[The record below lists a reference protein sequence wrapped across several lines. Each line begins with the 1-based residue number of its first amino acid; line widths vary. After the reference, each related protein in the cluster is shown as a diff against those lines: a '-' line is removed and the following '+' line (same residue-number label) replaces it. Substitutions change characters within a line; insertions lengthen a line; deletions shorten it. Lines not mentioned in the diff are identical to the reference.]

1 MFVEVQAGIMVS
13 KAAGIFCLLACTLAS
28 PATNAEPVYGVKGHN
43 ITLEPEVL
51 NVHVKSIE
59 WALNN
64 TVIVHWDGDESDF
77 HRNLLLDSEDLRKF
91 QKNDSGLY
99 TFVVNHTETG
109 VSYLLTVRDTMLELW
124 ITKQCN
130 STTCT
135 LNCTGVNNENPQV
148 SWTDNKGGKES
159 GPVWVVERSE
169 HLDVIYTCT
178 TVSESWKTKSI
189 SEKELFSDSS
199 VSGKTSNLGK
209 SMGTLVAVLVAV
221 AVVVF
226 AVYRTKRGQ
235 MVWPC
240 LHGCHQQTKC

>member
-1 MFVEVQAGIMVS
+1 MFVEVQGIMVS

-51 NVHVKSIE
+51 NVHVKS
-59 WALNN
+59 
-64 TVIVHWDGDESDF
+64 
-77 HRNLLLDSEDLRKF
+77 
-91 QKNDSGLY
+91 
-99 TFVVNHTETG
+99 
-109 VSYLLTVRDTMLELW
+109 VSYLLTVRDTMLELR

-135 LNCTGVNNENPQV
+135 LNCTGGNNENPQV

>member
-1 MFVEVQAGIMVS
+1 MPLFYDRMTTVNLGLAGIMVS

-109 VSYLLTVRDTMLELW
+109 VSYLLTVR
-124 ITKQCN
+124 
-130 STTCT
+130 
-135 LNCTGVNNENPQV
+135 GVNNENPQV